1 MELNLNK
8 VGSISA
14 SGMAKLRTTYMY
26 VLLGIVMATIGAGTG
41 LMMYKSI
48 TGLAFILLVILEF
61 GALFWFMFS
70 KSVLSYN
77 VFTFLTG
84 LTLAPL
90 LGHLIISGQTT
101 VIFQALLG
109 TGIVVGGLTVYT
121 LTTKNDFM
129 KYSTI
134 MFWILIALIV
144 VSLINLFL
152 GSSLLALFISWIS
165 IIVFSIYIIIDTQQV
180 LYTNIDPL
188 DAAMN
193 LYLDILNI
201 FVSLLNILSNRD

>member
-8 VGSISA
+8 LGSIST

-26 VLLGIVMATIGAGTG
+26 VLLGIVMATIGAGAG

-70 KSVLSYN
+70 KSNLSYN

-109 TGIVVGGLTVYT
+109 TGIVVGGLTLYT

-134 MFWILIALIV
+134 MFWILTALIV
-144 VSLINLFL
+144 VSLINIFL
-152 GSSLLALFISWIS
+152 GSSLLALVISWIS
-165 IIVFSIYIIIDTQQV
+165 IVVFSVYIIIDTQEV
-180 LYTNIDPL
+180 TRP
-188 DAAMN
+188 
-193 LYLDILNI
+193 
-201 FVSLLNILSNRD
+201 

>member
-8 VGSISA
+8 LGSISA
-14 SGMAKLRTTYMY
+14 SGMLRLRATYMY
-26 VLLGIVMATIGAGTG
+26 VFLGILLATIGAGIG
-41 LMMYKSI
+41 LMMYKNI
-48 TGLAFILLVILEF
+48 TGLIFFLLVALEF
-61 GALFWFMFS
+61 GVLFWFIFK
-70 KSVLSYN
+70 KSLLSYN

-90 LGHLIISGQTT
+90 LGYLIISGQTS

-109 TGIVVGGLTVYT
+109 TAIVVGGLTAYT

-134 MFWILIALIV
+134 MFWILLALVIV
-144 VSLINLFL
+144 SFINILI
-152 GSSLLALFISWIS
+152 GSSLLALVISWIS
-165 IIVFSIYIIIDTQQV
+165 IIVFSIYIIIDTQEV
-180 LYTNIDPL
+180 LYTDIEPL

-193 LYLDILNI
+193 LYLDIINI
-201 FVSLLNILSNRD
+201 FVSLLNILSDRD

>member
-8 VGSISA
+8 LGSISA

-26 VLLGIVMATIGAGTG
+26 VLLGIVMATIGAGIG

-48 TGLAFILLVILEF
+48 TGLVFLLFVALEF
-61 GALFWFMFS
+61 GTLFWFIYK

-109 TGIVVGGLTVYT
+109 TGIVVGGLTTYT

-134 MFWILIALIV
+134 MFWILLALVIV
-144 VSLINLFL
+144 SFINILI
-152 GSSLLALFISWIS
+152 GSSLLALVISWIS
-165 IIVFSIYIIIDTQQV
+165 IVVFSIYIIIDTQEV
-180 LYTNIDPL
+180 LYTDIEPL

-201 FVSLLNILSNRD
+201 FVSLLRILSDRD